1 MIYKFGYNKLWSLF
15 VCKKHTHSLSLL
27 DHTYFQWYL
36 GGSET
41 HVKSVEIGKSRLVL
55 TIVWFKDA
63 IHQLVPEKV
72 LVCFLFQMW
81 NLAKFWTFQNYLLVL
96 YLYVPL

>member
-27 DHTYFQWYL
+27 DHTYFHWYL

-72 LVCFLFQMW
+72 LDFKCSI
-81 NLAKFWTFQNYLLVL
+81 
-96 YLYVPL
+96 